1 LHRPTQIF
9 DLTLLHR
16 LLELALQVVGHVPEL
31 ADGMAE
37 AAHQAR

>member
-1 LHRPTQIF
+1 M
-9 DLTLLHR
+9 HR

>member
-1 LHRPTQIF
+1 MHRPTHIF
-9 DLTLLHR
+9 DLTVLHR
-16 LLELALQVVGHVPEL
+16 LLELALHVVGYVPEL